1 MGTTINRSRRL
12 LTVTLVAVS
21 AGIVGCRETIPTSLD
36 DAQLPGEPL
45 TLEIELDWNQFG
57 SGLEVFGGYGKPQ
70 ELGAGIIAESYAGTL
85 SARTLVRFAQY
96 PTKASV
102 VDATGTTRED
112 DDLTYIGGRVMAWF
126 DSDASTN
133 TGPVDLVLGAVQQ
146 EWDGGTVNWS
156 SAVDSVGG
164 DIPWVEVGGGPVSV
178 VDTATWDPAEGDT
191 ISFLVDS
198 AQIAAWGDSSDK
210 TRGARIELVTPGE
223 RLFMHAAFL
232 HVTTR
237 SSINPDTVLILTTP
251 ADQATFVYDHVS
263 QPPANGVRVGGT
275 PSWRTVLDL
284 TMPDELTGPPELCA
298 AAGCPFV
305 ISPQDVSFAGLSLR
319 SRVTEDAAF
328 QPSDSMRLDVRAVLS
343 RDALPK
349 SPLGESL
356 IQNPFGTVIPGDF
369 FGLQDGQLVEVPIT
383 SFVRDLLSEPEV
395 SGRDRPNTLALISK
409 AEPSSFAFAS
419 FHGHGST
426 MEPMLKLILT
436 VIRTMEVP

>member
-1 MGTTINRSRRL
+1 MGTTRNRSGRL
-12 LTVTLVAVS
+12 LTALLVAISCGV
-21 AGIVGCRETIPTSLD
+21 VGCRETIPTSLGD
-36 DAQLPGEPL
+36 VQLPDEPL
-45 TLEIELDWNQFG
+45 TLEIQLNWNQFG
-57 SGLEVFGGYGKPQ
+57 SGLEVFGGYGKPR

-96 PTKASV
+96 PAKASV
-102 VDATGTTRED
+102 IDGTGTTRED
-112 DDLTYIGGRVMAWF
+112 EDLRYVGGRVMAWF

-133 TGPVDLVLGAVQQ
+133 TGPVDLVLSAVQH
-146 EWDGGTVNWS
+146 EWDGGTATWS
-156 SAVDSVGG
+156 SAVDSIGV
-164 DIPWVEVGGGPVSV
+164 DTPWPEAGGGPVSV
-178 VDTATWDPAEGDT
+178 IDTATWDPAEGDT

-198 AQIAAWGDSSDK
+198 AQVAAWGDSSDE

-251 ADQATFVYDHVS
+251 ADQATFIYSRVS
-263 QPPANGVRVGGT
+263 QPPADGVRVGGT
-275 PSWRTVLDL
+275 PSWRTVLDVTL
-284 TMPDELTGPPELCA
+284 PDELTGPPELCA

-305 ISPQDVSFAGLSLR
+305 ISPQDISFAGLSLR
-319 SRVTEDAAF
+319 SRTTEDAAF

-356 IQNPFGTVIPGDF
+356 IQDPSGTVIPGEF
-369 FGLQDGQLVEVPIT
+369 FGLQDDQLVEIPIT
-383 SFVRDLLSEPEV
+383 SFVRDLLSGPE
-395 SGRDRPNTLALISK
+395 STGRVRPNTLALISK

-419 FHGHGST
+419 FHGPGSS

-436 VIRTMEVP
+436 VSRPMELP